1 MTSPNCGRKEYTDL
15 GNRILVEGNEA
26 IGWGALSAGCKC
38 FFGYPIT
45 PQNEI
50 MEFLA
55 RELPKRNGVFV
66 QSQCETATIYMLYGA
81 AAAGV
86 RAMTSTA
93 SPGWALMQEGMSDLA
108 GANLPCVVVVV
119 QRIGPGVQR
128 VEHAQMD
135 YNSVTKGGVGGYK
148 NIVLAPAS
156 IQEQH
161 DFVQL
166 AFYLADK
173 YRHPVIVLSEG
184 LMGHIMEP
192 LEVKTIDFGPL
203 PPKDWAVKGQGKHE
217 DGKYRELGP
226 SYHPLYDG
234 TYLNYLNALRE
245 KYKAMESEVRF
256 EEYHTEDAKIIL
268 VAYGYCARVSAEAVD
283 MARAQGLKAGL
294 LRPITLWPF
303 PSKPILDKAT
313 QGCKFIAVEDSLGQ
327 MVDDVKM
334 AVAGKAEVHL
344 IDVTFRH
351 VPSEEGMIMPG
362 KVLEEIKRLI

>member
-1 MTSPNCGRKEYTDL
+1 MAK
-15 GNRILVEGNEA
+15 RILAEGNEA
-26 IGWGALSAGCKC
+26 VGWGALSAGCQC

-50 MEFLA
+50 MELLA
-55 RELPKRNGVFV
+55 RELPQRGGVFV
-66 QSQCETATIYMLYGA
+66 QSQCETGSINMLYGA
-81 AAAGV
+81 ATAGV

-93 SPGWALMQEGMSDLA
+93 SPGWALMQEGMSDMA
-108 GANLPCVVVVV
+108 SANLPGVVVVV

-156 IQEQH
+156 VQETH
-161 DFVQL
+161 DLMQL

-173 YRHPVIVLSEG
+173 YRHPLVVLTEGILGHVI
-184 LMGHIMEP
+184 EP
-192 LEVKTIDFGPL
+192 LEIRTIDFGPL
-203 PPKDWAVKGQGKHE
+203 PEKEWAVAGRGTHK
-217 DGKYRELGP
+217 DGKYREIGP

-245 KYKAMESEVRF
+245 KYRAMESELRY
-256 EEYHTEDAKIIL
+256 EEYKVQGAKVIL
-268 VAYGYCARVSAEAVD
+268 VAYGYCARVAKEAVD
-283 MARAQGLKAGL
+283 MARAEGLKAGL

-303 PSKPILDKAT
+303 PYQPIRDKAAKS
-313 QGCKFIAVEDSLGQ
+313 CKFIAVEDSLGQ

-334 AVAGKAEVHL
+334 AVEGKSEVHL
-344 IDVTFRH
+344 ADVTFRH
-351 VPSEEGMIMPG
+351 MPSEEGMILPG
-362 KVLEEIKRLI
+362 RLLQEIRRLL